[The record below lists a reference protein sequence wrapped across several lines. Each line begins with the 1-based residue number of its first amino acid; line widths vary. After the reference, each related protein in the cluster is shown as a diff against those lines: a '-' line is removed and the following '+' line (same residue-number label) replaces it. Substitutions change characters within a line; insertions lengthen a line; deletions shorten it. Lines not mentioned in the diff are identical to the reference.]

1 MAALD
6 EGGECQGLAF
16 RVPAQS
22 VDRETEILWMR
33 EMISDGYVA
42 VIKEVE
48 TPQGKVEALAFVVNK
63 ECTRFAD
70 IDVGSAARMIATGVG
85 LLGSNLEY
93 FNNLAEHMEMLGIN
107 DMVFNEIRSRV
118 SDSSARDE

>member
-6 EGGECQGLAF
+6 EGGECRGLAF
-16 RVPAQS
+16 RVPAPS

-48 TPQGKVEALAFVVNK
+48 TPQGKVEALAFVANK
-63 ECTRFAD
+63 ECTRFTD
-70 IDVGSAARMIATGVG
+70 IDVDAAARMIATGAG

-93 FNNLAEHMEMLGIN
+93 FHNLAEHMAMLGIN

-118 SDSSARDE
+118 TESSARKE